1 MKNKKLVKKLVP
13 ENPPKTGNFGTQQA
27 FLIKPGK
34 DDGND
39 IEPAGKL
46 AMLKKL

>member
-1 MKNKKLVKKLVP
+1 MIVQK
-13 ENPPKTGNFGTQQA
+13 GG
-27 FLIKPGK
+27 FLKPGK

-46 AMLKKL
+46 ANVEEVGEK